1 MPGPM
6 DGKARMDRTGNHSAS
21 TRHMPDERTDE
32 TLLSGI
38 AAGDM
43 RSLRTLSD
51 RHSGKIFALSYRM
64 LGSADEADE
73 VAQEALIRI
82 WKNAGGWEPGRAA
95 FTTWLH
101 RVVTNLCLDRLR
113 RRKGGAE
120 LDEALLPPVEPIAE
134 ERIAGQE
141 LGAIM
146 AEGIASLPDRQRAA
160 LVLFHYEELSVSEIA
175 AVLETTVASVE
186 SLLARA
192 RRSLKQRLRPDLLEG
207 GFAARNSKPEG
218 NAANR
223 KPVMLEA
230 GAWRR
235 SDP

>member
-21 TRHMPDERTDE
+21 TPHMPDERTDE

-38 AAGDM
+38 AAGDT
-43 RSLRTLSD
+43 RALRTLSD
-51 RHSGKIFALSYRM
+51 RHAGKIFALSYRM

-82 WKNAGGWEPGRAA
+82 WKNAGGWDPGRAA

-113 RRKGGAE
+113 RRKDGSE
-120 LDEALLPPVEPIAE
+120 LEENLLPPVGPVAE
-134 ERIAGQE
+134 CRIAGKE
-141 LGAIM
+141 LGAIV
-146 AEGIASLPDRQRAA
+146 AAGIASLPDRQRAA
-160 LVLFHYEELSVSEIA
+160 LVLFHYEEHPVGEIA
-175 AVLETTVASVE
+175 EILETTEVSVE

-192 RRSLKQRLRPDLLEG
+192 RRSLRENLKADLTEG
-207 GFAARNSKPEG
+207 AFTAADAD
-218 NAANR
+218 AASISGW
-223 KPVMLEA
+223 KPVVLKG
-230 GAWRR
+230 GA
-235 SDP
+235 